1 MSQIRNIAI
10 SIIALII
17 LFFIIQQANKIG
29 TPNIFIFVIGFMVVL
44 IIWNVARRLIK
55 GY

>member
-17 LFFIIQQANKIG
+17 LYFIVQQAMEIG
-29 TPNIFIFVIGFMVVL
+29 APNVFLLFVAFMVVL
-44 IIWNVARRLIK
+44 IIWNVARRLLA